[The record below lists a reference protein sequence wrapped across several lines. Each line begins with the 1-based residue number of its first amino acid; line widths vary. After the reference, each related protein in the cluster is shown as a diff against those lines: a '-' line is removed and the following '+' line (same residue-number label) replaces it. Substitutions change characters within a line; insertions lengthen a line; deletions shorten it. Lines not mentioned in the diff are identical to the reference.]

1 MTRRLQELRA
11 RLQSDDPARLAVRA
25 EAGWHA
31 GRICLAYWGQ
41 EHAVSWPT
49 LQAVRLAGGQPCSTF
64 DAAMLLYYLATADG
78 TLPAGRWIGFR
89 ELPGGS
95 FYNQAFQGYSGDPL
109 ARTFSSRPGELERAA
124 QELGGRRLT
133 GIAPFAWSFLPLPRL
148 SLAAALWPGD
158 EELAGRAAVLFDASA
173 SHYLPTD
180 GLALLGA
187 GLSGRLL
194 RLAGAG

>member
-1 MTRRLQELRA
+1 
-11 RLQSDDPARLAVRA
+11 
-25 EAGWHA
+25 
-31 GRICLAYWGQ
+31 
-41 EHAVSWPT
+41 

-180 GLALLGA
+180 GLALLGS